1 MERIMPETALRKLR
15 IEAGADSV
23 MELAAEAF

>member
-1 MERIMPETALRKLR
+1 MPETAMRKVR
-15 IEAGADSV
+15 IEAGADTM